1 MQRGLFMEKA
11 LIADVLEK
19 NIINDIN
26 KALRPMDLQVG
37 KIEFTFDER
46 PFLIINLETINSNI
60 YA

>member
-1 MQRGLFMEKA
+1 MEKA

-26 KALRPMDLQVG
+26 KALRPMELQVG